1 MKELIPSTQ
10 VAPFSHG
17 LEWHSSMSGAKSK
30 KESLS
35 IGWLKTTRNDIVLSQ
50 DLPALGGVLGL
61 LNCPLQQEYHRN
73 HPHPSS
79 PTLHQPLSITP
90 PSLQLNNPPT
100 PTTPLALHP
109 IYPNLSRAF
118 PVFPPSCV
126 FHRPTPN
133 MFHHRA
139 QIPGTTPS
147 FINTMPPTPVVHKH
161 SGWMLLHCETNERQQ
176 SFALLLEQ
184 LMGFNSLNVDHLTA
198 AESTKP
204 LIKCTDYLLQLQ
216 NRGTCT

>member
-1 MKELIPSTQ
+1 MIPSTQ

-73 HPHPSS
+73 YPHPSS

-109 IYPNLSRAF
+109 IHPTSPEHSLYSHPAVFSIGPLPTCSTIELKTLELLLHSST
-118 PVFPPSCV
+118 PV
-126 FHRPTPN
+126 
-133 MFHHRA
+133 
-139 QIPGTTPS
+139 
-147 FINTMPPTPVVHKH
+147 PPTPVVHKH